1 MVTER
6 EKIFEAEVKT
16 LKNLPV
22 LFSFLSIGMN
32 SFQKAHDVALGP
44 SPVPG
49 KWKDIF

>member
-1 MVTER
+1 MVTGT

-49 KWKDIF
+49 KIYFS

>member
-6 EKIFEAEVKT
+6 EKIFDGEVKT

-49 KWKDIF
+49 KFF